1 MANVRVDLKHKM
13 ILYKKPRIQ
22 RIKEAIDEEVK
33 LDNESN
39 GRTIKRSS
47 WDVSKVKIDDTKSVK
62 NLIQSFKERE
72 IA

>member
-1 MANVRVDLKHKM
+1 MYFEIKPLQMANVRVDLKHKM

-47 WDVSKVKIDDTKSVK
+47 
-62 NLIQSFKERE
+62 
-72 IA
+72 